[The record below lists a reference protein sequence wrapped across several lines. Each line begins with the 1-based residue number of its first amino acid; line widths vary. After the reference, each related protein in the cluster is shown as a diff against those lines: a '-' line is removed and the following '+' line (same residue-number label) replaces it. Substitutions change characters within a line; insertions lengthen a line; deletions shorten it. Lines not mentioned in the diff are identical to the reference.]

1 MKLIKNIAIAVACV
15 LVAAVSAMIVLW
27 AILIINPIL

>member
-15 LVAAVSAMIVLW
+15 VVVTLSMMLVAW